1 VKILV
6 LIDIASGADMS
17 KVRAGLEEEL
27 RGSWELFKSGVLRE
41 AYATAT
47 PTRVVFVLEAESV
60 AEAHRHLS
68 GLPLVSLGLMH
79 SELIELKPFTNWSL
93 LFKG

>member
-1 VKILV
+1 VKILALV
-6 LIDIASGADMS
+6 DVVRDADMS

-27 RGSWELFKSGVLRE
+27 QGSWELYKSGVLRE

-47 PTRVVFVLEAESV
+47 PTRVVFVLESESV
-60 AEAHRHLS
+60 AEALGHLS
-68 GLPLVSLGLMH
+68 KMPLVSLGLMH
-79 SELIELKPFTNWSL
+79 IELIELKPFTNWSL